1 MLAVPVEY
9 AENASGPLAGLAD
22 YSNKLSAV
30 VDVAL
35 LECACRDS
43 RKIGEQG
50 GEADRGHSQQHCSV
64 QQEECSLQSVLS
76 FPRPGIHKDMK
87 WEGDA

>member
-1 MLAVPVEY
+1 MLAVPVEH

-35 LECACRDS
+35 LERACRDS
-43 RKIGEQG
+43 RKIGE
-50 GEADRGHSQQHCSV
+50 ADRSHSQQHCSV

-76 FPRPGIHKDMK
+76 FPRPGIHKN
-87 WEGDA
+87 